1 MRISDWSSDVCSSDL
16 FFLESGVFLV
26 DAYTDAVAQY
36 LGCGRAFDNDFGQG
50 EVLVADFFQE
60 LGLRGQVGECG
71 VEAARVQIDLHLVQ
85 CFVRL
90 DMQAGR
96 FLAQVVPVRGAALYA
111 DGFAFQDR
119 KSTRLNSS

>member
-71 VEAARVQIDLHLVQ
+71 VEAARVQRSDERRVGKE
-85 CFVRL
+85 C
-90 DMQAGR
+90 GR
-96 FLAQVVPVRGAALYA
+96 ARRYRWML
-111 DGFAFQDR
+111 
-119 KSTRLNSS
+119 SH

>member
-90 DMQAGR
+90 DMQR
-96 FLAQVVPVRGAALYA
+96 SEERTSELQALLRISYA
-111 DGFAFQDR
+111 VFCFT
-119 KSTRLNSS
+119 KKNS